1 MAKLAEKK
9 LLLFLKQKE
18 DQLREE
24 AQKQLEYF
32 TQKTK
37 SDMETKIVTLLEEK
51 VRIFFIVHLIP
62 KGSESKRM

>member
-37 SDMETKIVTLLEEK
+37 
-51 VRIFFIVHLIP
+51 
-62 KGSESKRM
+62 